1 MVSPRPEGVMS
12 NAELNLCK
20 DTRKRTTWK
29 SQTLKVTES
38 REEPQ
43 SPARGAGH
51 SRVAGRSRSQERN
64 TEGEVSERQRMN
76 EERRF
81 MIELNGQGM
90 KRKHTG

>member
-1 MVSPRPEGVMS
+1 MS

-51 SRVAGRSRSQERN
+51 SWVAGRSRSQERN
-64 TEGEVSERQRMN
+64 TEGEVSE
-76 EERRF
+76 EAKDE
-81 MIELNGQGM
+81 
-90 KRKHTG
+90 